1 MWILYST
8 RCVLLVLA
16 ALLVNNVA
24 EATEKRP
31 NIIYILADDLGYG
44 DLGCYGQKLI
54 QTPNIDNLAK
64 TGMRFTDHYS
74 GAPVC
79 APARC
84 VLLTGLHTGHCPIR
98 GNRALEFEGNVPIP
112 KSYVTLGEVMQ
123 KAGYATGAFGKWGQG
138 YPGSVGDPVLRGFD
152 QFYGYNCQREAHNYY
167 PGHLWKNDKKVVL
180 TGNEKGKKEQYSHDL
195 ITEQALSFIATPRDK
210 PFFAYVPYT
219 IPHTSFQVPDL
230 EPYREKSWSGN
241 QKTQAA
247 MISRMDR
254 DVGRIVKQ
262 VEALGELENTLI
274 IFSSDNGPHGAGKT
288 LTHFNAAGPLRGK
301 KGATY
306 EGGIRVPL
314 VVSWPGKIKPGTES
328 DLISGFQD
336 LFPTFAELAG
346 AKAPANIDG
355 ISFVSELLGRPT
367 QKKHEYLYW
376 ELGTRQGL
384 RKGNWKAIRNST
396 KKKLGEVEI
405 YDLSN
410 DIGESNNLA
419 TQKPEIAAQFL
430 ELLQSAR
437 KPSELFPI
445 PVLDNEK

>member
-16 ALLVNNVA
+16 ALMMTHVA

-44 DLGCYGQKLI
+44 DLGCYGQEKI
-54 QTPNIDNLAK
+54 KTPNIDRLAR

-180 TGNEKGKKEQYSHDL
+180 TGNAKGQKEQYSHDL

-210 PFFAYVPYT
+210 PFFVYVPYT

-230 EPYREKSWSGN
+230 ESYQATTWSAN

-254 DVGRIVKQ
+254 DVGRIIKEVQ
-262 VEALGELENTLI
+262 ALGELENTLI

-288 LTHFNAAGPLRGK
+288 LAHFNAAGPLRGK

-314 VVSWPGKIKPGTES
+314 VVSWPGKIKSGSES
-328 DLISGFQD
+328 DHISGFQD
-336 LFPTFAELAG
+336 LLPTFAELAG
-346 AKAPANIDG
+346 AKVPANIDG
-355 ISFVSELLGRPT
+355 ISFVSELLGRPS
-367 QKKHEYLYW
+367 QKEHEYLYW

-384 RKGNWKAIRNST
+384 RKGNWKVVRNST
-396 KKKLGEVEI
+396 KKKLGKVEI
-405 YDLSN
+405 YNLTN
-410 DIGESNNLA
+410 DIGEGTDLA
-419 TQKPEIAAQFL
+419 TQRPELAADFL

>member
-1 MWILYST
+1 M
-8 RCVLLVLA
+8 
-16 ALLVNNVA
+16 
-24 EATEKRP
+24 
-31 NIIYILADDLGYG
+31 
-44 DLGCYGQKLI
+44 
-54 QTPNIDNLAK
+54 
-64 TGMRFTDHYS
+64 
-74 GAPVC
+74 
-79 APARC
+79 
-84 VLLTGLHTGHCPIR
+84 
-98 GNRALEFEGNVPIP
+98 EFEGNVPIP

-262 VEALGELENTLI
+262 VEALGKLENTLI

-396 KKKLGEVEI
+396 KKKLGDVEI

>member
-1 MWILYST
+1 MWVLYST

-16 ALLVNNVA
+16 ALLMTNAA
-24 EATEKRP
+24 EATEKQP

-44 DLGCYGQKLI
+44 DLGCYGQELI
-54 QTPNIDNLAK
+54 KTPNIDSLAK

-152 QFYGYNCQREAHNYY
+152 QFYGYNCQREAHDYY

-180 TGNEKGKKEQYSHDL
+180 TGNKKGKKEQYSHDL

-210 PFFAYVPYT
+210 PFFVYVPYT

-230 EPYREKSWSGN
+230 ELYREKSWSVN

-262 VEALGELENTLI
+262 VQALGELENTLI

-355 ISFVSELLGRPT
+355 LSFVSELLGRPA

-384 RKGNWKAIRNST
+384 RKGNWKAVRNST
-396 KKKLGEVEI
+396 KKKLGDVEI

-437 KPSELFPI
+437 KPCELFPI

>member
-1 MWILYST
+1 MLYST

-54 QTPNIDNLAK
+54 QTPNIDSLAK

>member
-1 MWILYST
+1 MLYST